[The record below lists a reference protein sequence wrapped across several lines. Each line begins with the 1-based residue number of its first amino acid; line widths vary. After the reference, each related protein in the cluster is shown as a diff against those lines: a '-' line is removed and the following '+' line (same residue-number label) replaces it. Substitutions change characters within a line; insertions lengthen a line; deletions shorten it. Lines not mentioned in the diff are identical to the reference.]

1 MYLALGLIAAA
12 ATRAGAWSCD
22 GHMAVAQ
29 VALDSGLMS
38 AKVFGAAKDL
48 VDYLNAQYPYT
59 GTTFQEIAC
68 WADDIKSQEPATAG
82 WHFIVRAHCARA
94 PAAPLSINS
103 APPFLQDIPVC
114 HLSNP
119 ADCTPPEPQNV
130 VWAIDTAESTLEA
143 PGSAQLDR
151 ARMLRFLVHF
161 AGDIHQPL
169 HAANYFSS
177 QFPTGDLG
185 GNKWPISGAPP
196 PATNLHSFW
205 DEGLGQWTQNLRRP
219 LNSTG
224 FAWLE
229 SLSAKVTALHPVS
242 ELQPFI
248 DQHNASVWAQESY
261 QIAADFVYTAPQAPT
276 DIPAAYTQQGSAI
289 ALKQIAIAGY
299 RLATALEQ
307 ILSS

>member
-1 MYLALGLIAAA
+1 M
-12 ATRAGAWSCD
+12 
-22 GHMAVAQ
+22 
-29 VALDSGLMS
+29 
-38 AKVFGAAKDL
+38 
-48 VDYLNAQYPYT
+48 
-59 GTTFQEIAC
+59 
-68 WADDIKSQEPATAG
+68 
-82 WHFIVRAHCARA
+82 
-94 PAAPLSINS
+94 
-103 APPFLQDIPVC
+103 C

-130 VWAIDTAESTLEA
+130 VWAIDNAEATLEA
-143 PGSAQLDR
+143 SGSAQLDR

-169 HAANYFSS
+169 HAANYFSD

-185 GNKWPISGAPP
+185 GNKWQISGAPP
-196 PATNLHSFW
+196 PATNLHSYW
-205 DEGLGQWTQNLRRP
+205 DEGLGQWSQNLRRP

-248 DQHNASVWAQESY
+248 DQHNASVWAQESN
-261 QIAADFVYTAPQAPT
+261 QIAATFVYTAPQAPT
-276 DIPAAYTQQGSAI
+276 DIPVAYTQEGSAI

-299 RLATALEQ
+299 RLASALEL
-307 ILSS
+307 ILAS